1 MGGRAREAGSRA
13 KPGNQL
19 VVYIRNAFFGKSD
32 TPPQCHVTR
41 VHTRVIT

>member
-19 VVYIRNAFFGKSD
+19 VYYIRF
-32 TPPQCHVTR
+32 TPAGVATEYVR
-41 VHTRVIT
+41 STL